1 MGQVNEIMIRH
12 PEICNAETRVPDMKY
27 IMKKYNFDEIII
39 VNSKQFPIGIVN
51 SKSISDEA
59 MKNILHPFDVKA
71 ENVMN
76 RIAVTVSKNSSDL
89 DGLKLMEENHLS
101 ILPVID
107 NDGHCLG
114 LVKKD
119 DLLKEIRLYTAN
131 DSLFK

>member
-1 MGQVNEIMIRH
+1 MGQVNEIMISH
-12 PEICNAETRVPDMKY
+12 PEFCNTETRVPDMKY
-27 IMKKYNFDEIII
+27 IMKKYNFDDIII

-59 MKNILHPFDVKA
+59 MKNIIHPFDVKA

-76 RIAVTVSKNSSDL
+76 RISVTISKNLSDL
-89 DGLKLMEENHLS
+89 DSLKLMEANHLL

-114 LVKKD
+114 LVNKD
-119 DLLKEIRLYTAN
+119 DLLKKIRH
-131 DSLFK
+131 